1 MSPVG
6 EPHRKGLGNSEIGY
20 QGSPKLELHL
30 HQVASTSNTQELME
44 LNGMHVPLC
53 FVFSSLQLSPW
64 HLQLNLALCLSP
76 R

>member
-30 HQVASTSNTQELME
+30 HQVAGTSNTQEL
-44 LNGMHVPLC
+44 
-53 FVFSSLQLSPW
+53 
-64 HLQLNLALCLSP
+64 
-76 R
+76 